1 MFLSFRHK
9 AKQKQHAENDV
20 QDRIA
25 NSMVHKCIRA
35 QERCATYMQ
44 HQTEKLSSRIKKLL
58 LVMFF
63 LSSGGYSLYLIAESL
78 KSHKGKFFSVTPIKV
93 PEYMDKAGD
102 ENTKAPV
109 IVSKDEYERI
119 HRFKLFMDSLAKNSS
134 GKRLYDSIL
143 FSRPGLMDSLMMIQ
157 EMYKSKN

>member
-1 MFLSFRHK
+1 MFLSFTHK
-9 AKQKQHAENDV
+9 RPQKQQAENSA

-25 NSMVHKCIRA
+25 NGIVYKCIKA

-44 HQTEKLSSRIKKLL
+44 HQTERLSGKIKKLS

-63 LSSGGYSLYLIAESL
+63 LSSTGYSFFLIVENL
-78 KSHKGKFFSVTPIKV
+78 KSHKGKSFSIAPIKV

-102 ENTKAPV
+102 ENTKAPAM
-109 IVSKDEYERI
+109 VSEAEYKRI
-119 HRFKLFMDSLAKNSS
+119 HHFKLYMDSLAKSPF

-143 FSRPGLMDSLMMIQ
+143 FSRFGLMDSIMIIE
-157 EMYKSKN
+157 EMYKAKN